1 VVQEDHHN
9 RPQKHTVHK
18 VGVPPLHYGSVVKFS
33 LRARIQPRL
42 FAIATLASL
51 SFAAVT
57 AYAAW
62 LLLNGNLASLATS
75 LRHNLSQTLFIELT
89 IFTALY
95 YIGRNVG
102 QSAITYGVS
111 RDVDQRPVSL
121 SRQLGVGINTFG
133 KHFRLDFLFALAE
146 LALIFAAASLMLIG
160 GEAWPVD
167 STLQI
172 TALFAAFLI
181 LLYLMTALTL
191 SHGLASV
198 ALTLTN
204 LKVTESA
211 KLGWKLFS
219 HRFEL
224 LGLRFAAI
232 AIELLLA
239 LPLVALAAVFI
250 IKAPHGMHLLVT
262 VAVGFLALATGSLF
276 GAGTASW
283 WASLYRRIIQVDRP
297 DQHSTL
303 LTGQKSLTPSSGKL
317 AFIVSLTTLL
327 VAAAAATPWLRLP

>member
-1 VVQEDHHN
+1 
-9 RPQKHTVHK
+9 VHR

-62 LLLNGNLASLATS
+62 LLLQSNLNSLAASLS
-75 LRHNLSQTLFIELT
+75 QNLSQTLLIELA

-111 RDVDQRPVSL
+111 RDIDQRPVSL

-133 KHFRLDFLFALAE
+133 RHFRLDLMFTLAE
-146 LALIFAAASLMLIG
+146 IVLIAAATLLMLTGGETWPVSSELQVSALFTAFLALVYLI
-160 GEAWPVD
+160 
-167 STLQI
+167 
-172 TALFAAFLI
+172 
-181 LLYLMTALTL
+181 TALTL

-204 LKVTESA
+204 LKVVESA

-232 AIELLLA
+232 AIELVLA
-239 LPLVALAAVFI
+239 LPLVALAALFI
-250 IKAPHGMHLLVT
+250 VKAPTGLHLLIT
-262 VAVGFLALATGSLF
+262 IAVGILALLTGSLF

-283 WASLYRRIIQVDRP
+283 WAALYRRIVQVDRP
-297 DQHSTL
+297 DQHATL
-303 LTGQKSLTPSSGKL
+303 LAGQKSITSNSGAL
-317 AFIVSLTTLL
+317 AAIVALSTFL